1 MKTRVA
7 NFLGPLVLG
16 CWLAAAAG
24 CSLLPVAKP
33 DPTRFYVLTT
43 RATAA
48 AAPAGAPAVQ
58 LRPVEVAGYLRS
70 RPLIVRRG
78 GNELEFREYARW
90 GEPLEQGIGRVLR
103 EELRARGVVVPSGP
117 GRDSPAFDYHLTV
130 RVLACEGTVA
140 GAVDFRA
147 VWELTRAGEKPVAAG
162 GGEFRAE
169 ALRWDGKSEASL
181 AAQLS
186 EAVAGLAA
194 EIAVAVAR
202 KG

>member
-1 MKTRVA
+1 M
-7 NFLGPLVLG
+7 
-16 CWLAAAAG
+16 
-24 CSLLPVAKP
+24 
-33 DPTRFYVLTT
+33 
-43 RATAA
+43 
-48 AAPAGAPAVQ
+48 Q

-78 GNELEFREYARW
+78 DNEIEFREYARW

-103 EELRARGVVVPSGP
+103 EELRARGSVVPGSP

-130 RVLACEGTVA
+130 RVLACEGTAA

-147 VWELTRAGEKPVAAG
+147 VWELTKAGDKPVAAA

-169 ALRWDGKSEASL
+169 GLRWDGKSEASL
-181 AAQLS
+181 AARLS
-186 EAVAGLAA
+186 EAVAELAT
-194 EIAVAVAR
+194 EIAAAVAR